1 MKNNKGLIIFIIS
14 LLSIVSI
21 GLIVFLVFAIRNKGN
36 FNFSF
41 NSGVSNNIIFE
52 EKYDNDFS
60 LVDISSDAANV
71 YIRNTSDE
79 QFRVVIYGEKEDL
92 DVNTNNDKLDIDLKA
107 QKCVGFCFNRKI
119 AKIEVYVPNYYENE
133 FNIEN
138 KYGDIFVEEFAKNV
152 FHITENAGDVKVS
165 EALKLYVD
173 NTYGDVEV
181 GTVESSEINLKCGD
195 LEIGTVTELVAVNN
209 YGDIEIKKIK
219 GKFDIKN
226 DCGDIEIDKIDIDSD
241 SSIVSKM
248 GDVEINSTNEIYIKV
263 DHNLGDVDINNNY
276 KNSDITLT
284 INSKLGDVEIRN

>member
-71 YIRNTSDE
+71 YIKNTNDE
-79 QFRVVIYGEKEDL
+79 QFRVVVYGEKEDL

-119 AKIEVYVPNYYENE
+119 AKIE
-133 FNIEN
+133 N

-152 FHITENAGDVKVS
+152 FHIIENAGDVKVS